1 MILSKSNF
9 SAAAMHTNLATVLLF
24 FSTTLFA
31 GDFAVSPM
39 MIDLQAVERSSYE
52 FSFNIFGKSDTNIK
66 LDLFDMSQ
74 LDTGYM
80 GFTKSEATD
89 LNSMASW
96 VELEESTLRVRDGD
110 TIAVNGIINVPA
122 KAAGTYLVGVMV
134 EEDIP
139 EEQQSGIAVK
149 IRYAVILNMRV
160 EGSANR
166 RIKTNF
172 EELVVVQQENETYLQ
187 GYFTNESSVDDWL
200 TSQVQIRSSDNR
212 LQERVELKSESA
224 WQRGDAA
231 SRVFPGAKVR
241 VYGKISEPFTS
252 DDYNLL
258 VRNRFADKAQPVYRD
273 TVRLVNATTDEESSK
288 QKENESRPAL
298 ELSDSVIAVAIK
310 PNNTSLTSFY
320 VTNNSNETLS
330 LELYTEFDGLEDKGV
345 KDFQF
350 YPPQLE
356 LSAGQKSRLVLKQN
370 HVPETDYG
378 NPTFKAY
385 YKNSKSEVIE
395 FLIPTSQGSA
405 S

>member
-1 MILSKSNF
+1 MILSKPNL
-9 SAAAMHTNLATVLLF
+9 SAIANTKYLAAFFLF
-24 FSTTLFA
+24 ISSKLFA

-74 LDTGYM
+74 LETGYM
-80 GFTKSEATD
+80 GFSKSEVSD
-89 LNSMASW
+89 PNSMASW
-96 VELEESTLRVRDGD
+96 VQLEEKNLRVRDGD

-160 EGSANR
+160 EGSVNR
-166 RIKTNF
+166 RIKTSF
-172 EELVVVQQENETYLQ
+172 EELVVVQQDNETYLQ

-241 VYGKISEPFTS
+241 VYGKLSEPFSS

-273 TVRLVNATTDEESSK
+273 TVRLVNVETLETSNTPKIDETS
-288 QKENESRPAL
+288 PVL
-298 ELSDSVIAVAIK
+298 ELSEPVIAIEIK

-320 VTNNSNETLS
+320 VTNNSNETVTLDLS
-330 LELYTEFDGLEDKGV
+330 KEVEGLESKGV

-350 YPPQLE
+350 YPPQLN
-356 LSAGQKSRLVLKQN
+356 LNARQKSRLVLKQT
-370 HVPETDYG
+370 HLPESDYG
-378 NPTFKAY
+378 NPTFKAQ
-385 YKNSKSEVIE
+385 YKNSQSEIIE
-395 FLIPTSQGSA
+395 LLIPTTGGTA

>member
-1 MILSKSNF
+1 MILSKSNY
-9 SAAAMHTNLATVLLF
+9 SAAAMRANLAAVLLL

-66 LDLFDMSQ
+66 LELFDMSQ
-74 LDTGYM
+74 LETGYM
-80 GFTKSEATD
+80 GFTKSEASD
-89 LNSMASW
+89 LNNMASW
-96 VELEESTLRVRDGD
+96 VELEESSLRVRDGD
-110 TIAVNGIINVPA
+110 TIAVNGIINVPP

-166 RIKTNF
+166 RIKTSF
-172 EELVVVQQENETYLQ
+172 EELVVVQQDNETYLQ

-200 TSQVQIRSSDNR
+200 SSQVQIRSSDNR
-212 LQERVELKSESA
+212 LQERVDLKSESA

-241 VYGKISEPFTS
+241 VYGKLSEPFATN
-252 DDYNLL
+252 DYNLL

-273 TVRLVNATTDEESSK
+273 TVRLVNAEVSDEKNE
-288 QKENESRPAL
+288 QKEGESILAL
-298 ELSDSVIAVAIK
+298 ELSESAISVAIK
-310 PNNTSLTSFY
+310 PNNTSLSSFF
-320 VTNNSNETLS
+320 VTNNSNETISLDLS
-330 LELYTEFDGLEDKGV
+330 KEIDGLESKGV

-370 HVPETDYG
+370 HLPEMNYG
-378 NPTFKAY
+378 NPTFKAE

-395 FLIPTSQGSA
+395 FLIPTTGGNVS
-405 S
+405 

>member
-1 MILSKSNF
+1 MILANSYYPT
-9 SAAAMHTNLATVLLF
+9 AAIRINLAAVYF
-24 FSTTLFA
+24 FLSSALFA

-39 MIDLQAVERSSYE
+39 MIDLQAQERSSYE

-66 LDLFDMSQ
+66 LNLFDMGQ
-74 LDTGYM
+74 LETGYM
-80 GFTKSEATD
+80 GFTKSESSD
-89 LNSMASW
+89 SNSMATW
-96 VELEESTLRVRDGD
+96 VQLQESTLRVRNEE
-110 TIAVNGIINVPA
+110 TVTVNGIINVPP

-166 RIKTNF
+166 RISTSF
-172 EELVVVQQENETYLQ
+172 EELVVVQQDDETYLQ
-187 GYFTNESSVDDWL
+187 GYFTNESSIDDWL
-200 TSQVQIRSSDNR
+200 TSQVQIRTSDNK

-224 WQRGDAA
+224 WQRGDTA
-231 SRVFPGAKVR
+231 SRVFPGARVR
-241 VYGKISEPFTS
+241 VYGKLSESFAS

-273 TVRLVNATTDEESSK
+273 TVRIVNAEANDK
-288 QKENESRPAL
+288 QAEQKASTPTLAL
-298 ELSDSVIAVAIK
+298 ELSEPAIPVAIK

-320 VTNNSNETLS
+320 VTNNTNETIS
-330 LELYTEFDGLEDKGV
+330 LDLAKEIIDLESKGV

-350 YPPQLE
+350 YPPKLE

-370 HVPETDYG
+370 HLPDSNYG
-378 NPTFKAY
+378 NPTFKAEY
-385 YKNSKSEVIE
+385 RNSKSEVME
-395 FLIPTSQGSA
+395 LLIPTTGGSA